1 MKIEEAILTVL
12 VERNGGLTTDQIA
25 DVINRRKLFVC
36 KDGHPVSSA
45 FVYRTVMQFPD
56 TFTKAEGRIFLM
68 I

>member
-12 VERNGGLTTDQIA
+12 VGRNGGLTTQQIA
-25 DVINRRKLFVC
+25 DIINMRKLYVC
-36 KDGHPVSSA
+36 ADGHPVSSA
-45 FVYRTVMQFPD
+45 YVYRTVMQFPD

>member
-12 VERNGGLTTDQIA
+12 VERNGGLTTEQIA
-25 DVINRRKLFVC
+25 DAINLRKLFVC

-45 FVYRTVMQFPD
+45 FVYRTIMQFPD